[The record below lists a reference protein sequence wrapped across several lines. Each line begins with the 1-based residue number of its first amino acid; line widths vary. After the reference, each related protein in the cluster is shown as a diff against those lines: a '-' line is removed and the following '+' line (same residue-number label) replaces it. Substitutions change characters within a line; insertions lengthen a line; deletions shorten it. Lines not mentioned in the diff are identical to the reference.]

1 MKKVRKSSAAA
12 TGMSGFFSG
21 KKQQEQKV
29 AAPPSAASSAQEIR
43 DVAASAPSGEP
54 EPATERPMNLVVAS
68 SAAEPEPIEVTSHN
82 MDHRRPSS
90 RMLWMLSLWRGE
102 CGKRQTS
109 RHEHVDTPY
118 GV

>member
-82 MDHRRPSS
+82 MDHRRPS
-90 RMLWMLSLWRGE
+90 
-102 CGKRQTS
+102 
-109 RHEHVDTPY
+109 V
-118 GV
+118 

>member
-43 DVAASAPSGEP
+43 DAAASAPSGEP
-54 EPATERPMNLVVAS
+54 ELATEQPTDPVVAS
-68 SAAEPEPIEVTSHN
+68 SDAEPEPIQVN
-82 MDHRRPSS
+82 IRMDPS
-90 RMLWMLSLWRGE
+90 
-102 CGKRQTS
+102 QTQL
-109 RHEHVDTPY
+109 VCC
-118 GV
+118 